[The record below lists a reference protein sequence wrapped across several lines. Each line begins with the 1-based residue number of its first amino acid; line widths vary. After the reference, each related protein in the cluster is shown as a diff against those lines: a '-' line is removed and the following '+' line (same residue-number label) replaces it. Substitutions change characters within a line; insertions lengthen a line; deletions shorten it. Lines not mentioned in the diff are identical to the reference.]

1 MSGEQPLAL
10 QVRRRTRLL
19 ERFRK
24 VVRGSGNFTSLP
36 SRGSGR
42 EFHIRKDRIKSAR
55 YPHLRSLFDHPLHF
69 AHDFV
74 PIFPLSSAFGT
85 SCTKGGSS
93 GSGADRLKR
102 FGAGSGRSGSVS
114 SVTLRTMESLWN
126 YYGWGKNRKNG
137 LRIRRIWT
145 HNPRKCRHFCW
156 EQIG

>member
-36 SRGSGR
+36 SKTKGFR
-42 EFHIRKDRIKSAR
+42 EGISHQDRVKSAR

-102 FGAGSGRSGSVS
+102 FGAGSGRSGSGS

-126 YYGWGKNRKNG
+126 YCGMGKKMANNKK
-137 LRIRRIWT
+137 RIWNDMWT
-145 HNPRKCRHFCW
+145 
-156 EQIG
+156 I